1 MPPPQRRRWIL
12 GLFQFIVAFVLALPI
27 GLLAYSHFFP
37 EQWATKSD
45 AVIQGYVN
53 SFRYYATGGVCGET
67 LVQRQKRLVAEAERQ
82 LQEKRKKEEEL
93 KRLKR
98 EEERLKKLEERKRK
112 KEADEAW
119 RRAETLAESRMTPLQ
134 CFLYRNNIGN
144 RRFKRYR
151 RP

>member
-1 MPPPQRRRWIL
+1 V
-12 GLFQFIVAFVLALPI
+12 GC
-27 GLLAYSHFFP
+27 
-37 EQWATKSD
+37 K
-45 AVIQGYVN
+45 
-53 SFRYYATGGVCGET
+53 YYATGGVCGEA

-151 RP
+151 RL